1 METLLG
7 HFEKR
12 YFLLKLILQ
21 FLLQLMEKFGRR
33 IIPAFGHTVRRCRHT
48 SSSSL
53 PSVLSK
59 NSIKIEIIV
68 KVGGLL

>member
-1 METLLG
+1 
-7 HFEKR
+7 
-12 YFLLKLILQ
+12 
-21 FLLQLMEKFGRR
+21 MEKFGRR

-48 SSSSL
+48 SSSRSL

-68 KVGGLL
+68 KVGGLLWTKKFKSSLFVQNMKSES